1 MYTYVMLIFINGCF
15 LNVIFSIRK
24 VLNCQNF
31 SHQNFH
37 SLQCYLEKPTPLNA
51 CFLLFTPLFFNS
63 NFIKFYLSPLQL
75 WFYGIHAN
83 QVMDSTLVAVNQR
96 KALILSYTLNYNFL
110 RTNFKVQTHYKLY
123 KNNQP
128 ITCLVSF
135 NIFEISEYEK
145 DWTSL

>member
-1 MYTYVMLIFINGCF
+1 
-15 LNVIFSIRK
+15 
-24 VLNCQNF
+24 
-31 SHQNFH
+31 
-37 SLQCYLEKPTPLNA
+37 
-51 CFLLFTPLFFNS
+51 
-63 NFIKFYLSPLQL
+63 
-75 WFYGIHAN
+75 
-83 QVMDSTLVAVNQR
+83 MDSTLVAVNQR